1 MAPETVVPMAGI
13 MGATSAIDYM
23 FGGGEEPAGM
33 PSMEELAGLEKLE
46 DDPYLSDL
54 PQRRFMSPIHR

>member
-1 MAPETVVPMAGI
+1 MAGI